1 MDCAKFGF
9 TAFAVFQF
17 ASGAGAEIGFKIR
30 GRHKRQ
36 KIIRER
42 ADIAVPIHHNVR
54 VRAATNQCF
63 AEEALNAGF
72 YRAV

>member
-1 MDCAKFGF
+1 MGCAKFGF
-9 TAFAVFQF
+9 QLVSVT
-17 ASGAGAEIGFKIR
+17 GAEIGFEIR
-30 GRHKRQ
+30 RRHKRQ

-42 ADIAVPIHHNVR
+42 ADIAVLIHHNVR

-63 AEEALNAGF
+63 AEEALNTGF